1 MGLSRLYWPL
11 CWQAGQGIEASTGT
25 MKLRQ
30 VLRTGLTASAI
41 AHLTV
46 LTLVVWFAEAHPF
59 GSVKDETIAVDVVT
73 PEQVPQKA
81 PDPDPVS
88 TPIIPLP
95 STLESP
101 PKTQQ
106 SSPAAPAVAP
116 APAPEAAASPPQK
129 QAALPPARPDRQQ
142 GKAQPQLPPPPPPS
156 ASTAP
161 PPAPTVSPPAPAYK
175 TPEPDLTVKYHVMLG
190 LPQDNLG
197 APTSF
202 GDKPGDGGDAASTTA
217 NVQSSVVAEFRRH
230 LKTCSK
236 LPDSVAASDNVKI
249 KLRVLM
255 TPEGRL
261 AARPAVIEAS
271 ASMKGPLLMQSA
283 IEALEACQPFTMLPV
298 DRYGEWKVLDLDF
311 TPRDF
316 AG

>member
-73 PEQVPQKA
+73 PEEVPQKA

-129 QAALPPARPDRQQ
+129 QAALPPARPD
-142 GKAQPQLPPPPPPS
+142 
-156 ASTAP
+156 
-161 PPAPTVSPPAPAYK
+161 K

-261 AARPAVIEAS
+261 ATRPAVIEAS

-283 IEALEACQPFTMLPV
+283 I
-298 DRYGEWKVLDLDF
+298 
-311 TPRDF
+311 
-316 AG
+316 